1 MNIIKK
7 LTLKNLFLNK
17 KRSIVTIIGITLS
30 VALITAV
37 TSMVVSFRESLI
49 TYEKT
54 CNGDY
59 HYLFYNVDNNDLNI
73 FTSNKKIETVYSYK
87 ELGYSKID
95 TNDVSKKYIRL
106 LEMDSESTSKLGIT
120 LVKGSLPT
128 NDNEVVISTNF
139 INSTDKE
146 YNIGDTIN
154 LEISSRY
161 LNNTLIDE
169 SYYYDDN
176 EYLVNKFNKEY
187 TIVGIIERP
196 SYLVEDYASFSYTFI
211 TYPSNLEGNNT
222 VFIKYNKEGLK
233 DNIKITSSILGI
245 NENTLKM
252 YFGYME
258 TDNTYDIDISKSKYI
273 FDSNKT
279 LISLEANYF
288 GDSSMK
294 AITIV
299 GSIVIFI
306 IMVTSVFC
314 IRNSFKISITERIKE
329 FGMLSSVGA
338 SSKEI
343 KKSVYYEA
351 FFLGII
357 GILLGILFGI
367 LASYILIY
375 VVNYLLKDINYLDAF
390 FIFKISFIGILISI
404 LISILTIYLS
414 CFTSARK
421 ASKTSPIVNIRQ
433 NNEIKINK
441 KKLKVPKLI
450 SKLFGIGGV
459 ISYKNIKR
467 NKSKYRTTVI
477 SIIVSVSTY
486 IALSYFVTASYNAI
500 KLDYGEYNHNLEVT
514 MTEVSDISKD
524 IISLDNIN
532 NYSYIRRTFYEG
544 NINKSEDYI
553 RYSLDEDITYVQI
566 ISLGS
571 LEYNRYIKELN
582 LSYNVVKDKGIL
594 INNDKAYDGDKT
606 IIYDMLDV
614 KDNETIHLVNSSDN
628 TPLDISIIKS
638 TSLRPLGYENKYGL
652 PIIVVSDETMDT
664 LSKKEYTTL
673 YIDSSNPDKLYTDIS
688 NIIENKKLDDVY
700 VANLNETIREIKNIY
715 LIIEIFLY
723 GFIIVISLIG
733 VTNVFNTINTN
744 MFLRKGEFASLK
756 SIGMTKKEFDRMIF
770 LESFLY
776 SFKSLLIGIPIG
788 IGVSYLIYLGLLEEL
803 EFNFTLPYKGI
814 LISIILV
821 FILIFVLNYY
831 SSKKASNGNI
841 IEDIRNENI

>member
-7 LTLKNLFLNK
+7 LTLRNLFLNK

-37 TSMVVSFRESLI
+37 ASMVVSFRESLI

-59 HYLFYNVDNNDLNI
+59 HYLFYNVNNNDLSL

-87 ELGYSKID
+87 ELGYSKVE
-95 TNDVSKKYIRL
+95 TNDISKKYIRL
-106 LEMDSESTSKLGIT
+106 LEMNKESINNLGIT
-120 LVKGSLPT
+120 LLKGKLSN
-128 NDNEVVISTNF
+128 NDNEVVVSNDF
-139 INSTDKE
+139 INSSNKK
-146 YNIGDTIN
+146 YNIGDKIN
-154 LEISSRY
+154 LEVGSRY
-161 LNNTLIDE
+161 IEDTSLDY
-169 SYYYDDN
+169 SYYYDEE

-187 TIVGIIERP
+187 TIVGIIEKP
-196 SYLVEDYASFSYTFI
+196 SYLVEDYYSLSYTFI
-211 TYPSNLEGNNT
+211 TYPSNLEGSNT
-222 VFIKYNKEGLK
+222 VFIKYNKDGLK
-233 DNIKITSSILGI
+233 DNIEMTSNILGI
-245 NENTLKM
+245 SEKTLRM
-252 YFGYME
+252 YFGYIEM
-258 TDNTYDIDISKSKYI
+258 DNTYDKDMSKSKYT

-279 LISLEANYF
+279 LISLESNYF

-294 AITIV
+294 VIAIV
-299 GSIVIFI
+299 GSVVILI

-314 IRNSFKISITERIKE
+314 IRNSFKISVTERIKE
-329 FGMLSSVGA
+329 FGMLSSVGT
-338 SSKEI
+338 SGKQI

-351 FFLGII
+351 FLLGMI
-357 GILLGILFGI
+357 GIPLGILFGL

-375 VVNYLLKDINYLDAF
+375 IVNYLLKDISYLDVF
-390 FIFKISFIGILISI
+390 FIFKVSLVGILIST
-404 LISILTIYLS
+404 LISSLTIYLS
-414 CFTSARK
+414 SFASARK

-441 KKLKVPKLI
+441 KKLKVPKLV

-467 NKSKYRTTVI
+467 NKSKYKTTVI

-486 IALSYFVTASYNAI
+486 IALSYFVTATYDAI
-500 KLDYGEYNHNLEVT
+500 KLEYGEYNYNIEVT
-514 MTEVSDISKD
+514 MSEVNDISKD
-524 IISLDNIN
+524 ILSLDNID
-532 NYSYIRRTFYEG
+532 NYSYIRRTYYEG
-544 NINKSEDYI
+544 NISKSEEYI
-553 RYSLDEDITYVQI
+553 RYSLDEETTYVQV
-566 ISLGS
+566 ISLGNM
-571 LEYNRYIKELN
+571 EYNRYIKELN
-582 LSYNVVKDKGIL
+582 LSYDIVKDKGIL
-594 INNDKAYDGDKT
+594 INNDKTYDGEKT
-606 IIYDMLDV
+606 IIYDMLEV
-614 KDNETIHLVNSSDN
+614 KDNEEIKLVNSSDN
-628 TPLDISIIKS
+628 TSLNITIVKS
-638 TSLRPLGYENKYGL
+638 TSLRPLGYENKYGT
-652 PIIVVSDETMDT
+652 PIIVISDELMDT
-664 LSKKEYTTL
+664 LSEKGFITL
-673 YIDSSNPDKLYTDIS
+673 YINSSNPDKLYTDIS
-688 NIIENKKLDDVY
+688 NIIENKSIDDIYIINLD
-700 VANLNETIREIKNIY
+700 ESIREIKNIY

-788 IGVSYLIYLGLLEEL
+788 IGISYLIYLGLLEGL
-803 EFNFTLPYKGI
+803 EFDYIPPYKGI

-821 FILIFVLNYY
+821 FILIFILNYY
-831 SSKKASNGNI
+831 SSKKASEGNI